1 MKLSIRYKLLL
12 VIMTLLLIPW
22 MGYQYVREMKAF
34 VLQGQEDALLTTAS
48 AVATVLHDR
57 PELFS
62 AETGGPDMNF
72 EAGDLQARQL
82 PGPVR
87 IDGELDD
94 WAEIIDQRTRYPLI
108 SKTDPI
114 QPDQPD
120 LTYEHVLGSWGAYLY
135 ALFLV
140 RDKDLIYRDPNS
152 RPLNQNDHLRLY
164 LRDSNDE
171 LTRYVVTES
180 KPGRMDVYSMDEDW
194 IYPLTG
200 EPVYEIISYMK
211 PTKDG
216 YAIELRIPHNLVP
229 DDARLALAIA
239 DVDDVKERTITSLV
253 STSPTRKSTQLG
265 RVLTPAPEID
275 RILHALD
282 KPGTRIWVIDQF
294 KRVRA
299 VVGDLSSIGSNITTS
314 IDSNMKSLQVWM
326 DRILAPIYRLI
337 LKPPE
342 GNFSDL
348 PADTRERDEEIL
360 YQVLEGMPAT
370 DRRASIDKQAQ
381 LLMAAHPIWSGGE
394 ILGAIIVEQSGNTA
408 TALQNRLLQNVI
420 AVTVIVFM
428 IVSIALMTFTWR
440 LTRRIR
446 KLSRASGLAISPEG
460 RMREERKIPDQRS
473 RDEIGDLSR
482 SITDMLSRLSHYNRY
497 LESMPDTLAH
507 ELNNPLNVVNSS
519 LENLSTHHPVIS
531 DSKYMERAQNGVNR
545 LGSLL
550 ASLTEAGN
558 LEEALKTEDH
568 ERFNLN
574 EMLAMYMEGY
584 QESHPE
590 FKAGFI
596 VQLPEHQVYI
606 NGSPDHI
613 AQMLDKLVDNAIDF
627 SSPGQKVSISLSV
640 WHQEVVIK
648 IMNIGKT
655 LPEEMQERLFDPM
668 VSIRPTGTVR
678 SHLGM
683 GLHIVRLIVDAHGGT
698 AIARNN
704 EAENGVVFEIQLPVA
719 G

>member
-1 MKLSIRYKLLL
+1 MKLSIRYKLSL

-48 AVATVLHDR
+48 AVSTVLHDR

-62 AETGGPDMNF
+62 PETGGPDIVS
-72 EAGDLQARQL
+72 EAGDLQVRQL
-82 PGPVR
+82 PGPIR
-87 IDGELDD
+87 IDGEFDD
-94 WAEIIDQRTRYPLI
+94 WDDILKDLNHYPVEPETN
-108 SKTDPI
+108 STE
-114 QPDQPD
+114 PDTPD
-120 LTYEHVLGSWGAYLY
+120 LAYDHVLGSWGPYVY
-135 ALFLV
+135 ALFQV
-140 RDKDLIYRDPNS
+140 EDGDIIYLDPKV
-152 RPLNQNDHLRLY
+152 RPLNQSDLLRMFL
-164 LRDSNDE
+164 LDQDGD
-171 LTRYVVTES
+171 LDRYVVTAS
-180 KPGRMDVYSMDEDW
+180 RPGRMDVYKMDENW
-194 IYPLTG
+194 VYPLTG
-200 EPVYEIISYMK
+200 KPVYTIVSHMK
-211 PTKDG
+211 PVKDG
-216 YAIELRIPHNLVP
+216 YAIELLIPRRLVSG
-229 DDARLALAIA
+229 DARLALAIA
-239 DVDDVKERTITSLV
+239 DVDDAKDRQMSSLI
-253 STSPTRKSTQLG
+253 STSPTRKIAELG
-265 RVLTPAPEID
+265 RVLIPAPEIE

-282 KPGTRIWVIDQF
+282 KPGTRIWVVDRF

-299 VVGDLSSIGSNITTS
+299 VVGDLSSIGGYIVTS
-314 IDSNMKSLQVWM
+314 IDSNMKSLQLWM
-326 DRILAPIYRLI
+326 DRILAPIYRFI

-348 PADTRERDEEIL
+348 PVDTRERSEEIL
-360 YQVLEGMPAT
+360 FQVLEGMPAT
-370 DRRASIDKQAQ
+370 DRRASVDQQAQ
-381 LLMAAHPIWSGGE
+381 VLMAAHPIWSGDE
-394 ILGAIIVEQSGNTA
+394 ITGAVIVEQSGNNA

-428 IVSIALMTFTWR
+428 IVAIALMTFTWR

-460 RMREERKIPDQRS
+460 RMREERDIPDQKS
-473 RDEIGDLSR
+473 RDEVGDLSR
-482 SITDMLSRLSHYNRY
+482 SITDMLSRLAHYNRY

-519 LENLSTHHPVIS
+519 LENLGTHHPDIS
-531 DSKYMERAQNGVNR
+531 ESKYMARAQNGVNR

-558 LEEALKTEDH
+558 LEEALKTEGH

-574 EMLAMYMEGY
+574 EMLSLYMEGY

-596 VQLPEHQVYI
+596 MKLPEHQVYI

-613 AQMLDKLVDNAIDF
+613 AQMLDKLVDNAVDF
-627 SSPGQKVSISLSV
+627 SAPGQQVSISLSV
-640 WHQEVVIK
+640 WHNEVIIK
-648 IMNIGKT
+648 VMNIGKT

-698 AIARNN
+698 ATARNN
-704 EAENGVVFEIQLPVA
+704 EAENGVVFEITLPTA
-719 G
+719 

>member
-1 MKLSIRYKLLL
+1 MKLSIRYKLSL

-62 AETGGPDMNF
+62 PETGGPDIVS
-72 EAGDLQARQL
+72 EAGDLQVRQL

-87 IDGELDD
+87 VDGEIED
-94 WAEIIDQRTRYPLI
+94 WGNLTGELKHYPPEPETN
-108 SKTDPI
+108 STE
-114 QPDQPD
+114 PDKPD
-120 LTYEHVLGSWGAYLY
+120 LGYDHLLGSWGPYVY
-135 ALFLV
+135 GLFKV
-140 RDKDLIYRDPNS
+140 EDGDIIYRDPNV
-152 RPLNQNDHLRLY
+152 RPLNQSDHLRLF
-164 LRDSNDE
+164 LRDRDGD
-171 LTRYVVTES
+171 LDRYVVTAS
-180 KPGRMDVYSMDEDW
+180 KPGRMDVYKMDENW
-194 IYPLTG
+194 VYPLTG
-200 EPVYEIISYMK
+200 KPVYTIVSHMK
-211 PTKDG
+211 PVKGG
-216 YAIELRIPHNLVP
+216 YVIEMLIPRRMVSG
-229 DDARLALAIA
+229 DARLALAIA
-239 DVDDVKERTITSLV
+239 DVDDPKDRELTSLI
-253 STSPTRKSTQLG
+253 STSPTRKIAELG
-265 RVLTPAPEID
+265 RVLIPAPEIE

-282 KPGTRIWVIDQF
+282 KPGTRIWVVDRF

-299 VVGDLSSIGSNITTS
+299 VVGDLSSIGGFIVTS
-314 IDSNMKSLQVWM
+314 IDSNMKSLQQWM
-326 DRILAPIYRLI
+326 DRILAPIYRVI
-337 LKPPE
+337 LKPPD

-348 PADTRERDEEIL
+348 PADTRERSEEIL

-370 DRRASIDKQAQ
+370 DRRSSIDQQAQ
-381 LLMAAHPIWSGGE
+381 ILMAAQPIWSGDD
-394 ILGAIIVEQSGNTA
+394 IMGAVMVEQSGNNA

-428 IVSIALMTFTWR
+428 VVAIALMTFTWR

-460 RMREERKIPDQRS
+460 RMREERDIPEQKS
-473 RDEIGDLSR
+473 RDEVGDLSR
-482 SITDMLSRLSHYNRY
+482 SITDMLSRLAHYNRY

-519 LENLSTHHPVIS
+519 LENLGTHHPEIS
-531 DSKYMERAQNGVNR
+531 DSKYMSRAQNGVNR

-558 LEEALKTEDH
+558 LEEALKTEHH

-574 EMLAMYMEGY
+574 EMLALYIEGY

-590 FKAGFI
+590 FKPGFI
-596 VQLPEHQVYI
+596 IKLPEHQVYI

-613 AQMLDKLVDNAIDF
+613 AQMLDKLVDNAVDF
-627 SSPGQKVSISLSV
+627 SAPGQQVSISLSV
-640 WHQEVVIK
+640 WHDEVIIK
-648 IMNIGKT
+648 VMNIGKT
-655 LPEEMQERLFDPM
+655 LPEEMKERLFDPM

-698 AIARNN
+698 ATARNN
-704 EAENGVVFEIQLPVA
+704 EAGNGVVFEITLPTA
-719 G
+719 

>member
-1 MKLSIRYKLLL
+1 MKLSIRYKLSL

-48 AVATVLHDR
+48 AVSTVLHDR

-62 AETGGPDMNF
+62 PETGGPDIVS
-72 EAGDLQARQL
+72 EAGDLQVRQL
-82 PGPVR
+82 PGPIR
-87 IDGELDD
+87 IDGEFDD
-94 WAEIIDQRTRYPLI
+94 WDDILKDLNHYPVEPETN
-108 SKTDPI
+108 STE
-114 QPDQPD
+114 PDTPD
-120 LTYEHVLGSWGAYLY
+120 LAYDHVLGSWGPYVY
-135 ALFLV
+135 ALFQV
-140 RDKDLIYRDPNS
+140 EDGDIIYRDPKV
-152 RPLNQNDHLRLY
+152 RPLNQSDHLRMF
-164 LRDSNDE
+164 LRDQDGD
-171 LTRYVVTES
+171 LDRYVVTAS
-180 KPGRMDVYSMDEDW
+180 RPGRMDVYKMDENW
-194 IYPLTG
+194 VYPLTG
-200 EPVYEIISYMK
+200 KPVYTIVSHMK
-211 PTKDG
+211 PVKNG
-216 YAIELRIPHNLVP
+216 YAIELLIPRRLVSG
-229 DDARLALAIA
+229 DARLALAIA
-239 DVDDVKERTITSLV
+239 DVDDAKDRQMSSLI
-253 STSPTRKSTQLG
+253 STSPTRKIAELG
-265 RVLTPAPEID
+265 RVLIPAPEIE

-282 KPGTRIWVIDQF
+282 KPGTRIWVVDRF

-299 VVGDLSSIGSNITTS
+299 VVGDLSSIGGYIVTS
-314 IDSNMKSLQVWM
+314 IDSNMKSLQLWM
-326 DRILAPIYRLI
+326 DRILAPIYRFI

-348 PADTRERDEEIL
+348 PVDTRERSEEIL
-360 YQVLEGMPAT
+360 FQVLEGMPAT
-370 DRRASIDKQAQ
+370 DRRASVDQQAQ
-381 LLMAAHPIWSGGE
+381 VLMAAHPIWSGDE
-394 ILGAIIVEQSGNTA
+394 ITGAVIVEQSGNNA

-428 IVSIALMTFTWR
+428 IVAIALMTFTWR

-460 RMREERKIPDQRS
+460 RMREERDSPDQKS
-473 RDEIGDLSR
+473 RDEVGDLSR
-482 SITDMLSRLSHYNRY
+482 SITDMLSRLAHYNRY

-519 LENLSTHHPVIS
+519 LENLGTHHPDIS
-531 DSKYMERAQNGVNR
+531 ESKYMARAQNGVNR

-558 LEEALKTEDH
+558 LEEALKTEGH

-574 EMLAMYMEGY
+574 EMLSLYMEGY

-596 VQLPEHQVYI
+596 MKLPEHQVYI

-613 AQMLDKLVDNAIDF
+613 AQMLDKLVDNAVDF
-627 SSPGQKVSISLSV
+627 SAPGQQVSISLSV
-640 WHQEVVIK
+640 WHNEVIIK
-648 IMNIGKT
+648 VMNIGKT

-698 AIARNN
+698 ATARNN
-704 EAENGVVFEIQLPVA
+704 EAENGVVFEITLPTA
-719 G
+719 

>member
-1 MKLSIRYKLLL
+1 MKLSIRYKLSL

-48 AVATVLHDR
+48 AVSTVLHDR

-62 AETGGPDMNF
+62 PETGGPDIVS
-72 EAGDLQARQL
+72 EAGDLQVRQL
-82 PGPVR
+82 PGPIR
-87 IDGELDD
+87 IDGEFDD
-94 WAEIIDQRTRYPLI
+94 WDDILKDLNHYPVEPETN
-108 SKTDPI
+108 STE
-114 QPDQPD
+114 PDTPD
-120 LTYEHVLGSWGAYLY
+120 LAYDHVLGSWGPYVY
-135 ALFLV
+135 ALFQV
-140 RDKDLIYRDPNS
+140 EDGDIIYRDPKV
-152 RPLNQNDHLRLY
+152 RPLNQSDHLRMF
-164 LRDSNDE
+164 LRDQDGD
-171 LTRYVVTES
+171 LDRYVVTAS
-180 KPGRMDVYSMDEDW
+180 RPGRMDVYKMDENW
-194 IYPLTG
+194 VYPLTG
-200 EPVYEIISYMK
+200 KPVYTIVSHMK
-211 PTKDG
+211 PVKDG
-216 YAIELRIPHNLVP
+216 YAIELLIPRRLVSG
-229 DDARLALAIA
+229 DARLALAIA
-239 DVDDVKERTITSLV
+239 DVDDAKDRQMSSLI
-253 STSPTRKSTQLG
+253 STSPTRKIAELG
-265 RVLTPAPEID
+265 RVLIPAPEIE

-282 KPGTRIWVIDQF
+282 KPGTRIWVVDRF

-299 VVGDLSSIGSNITTS
+299 VVGDLSSIGGYIVTS
-314 IDSNMKSLQVWM
+314 IDSNMKSLQLWM
-326 DRILAPIYRLI
+326 DRILAPIYRFI

-348 PADTRERDEEIL
+348 PVDTRERSEEIL
-360 YQVLEGMPAT
+360 FQVLEGMPAT
-370 DRRASIDKQAQ
+370 DRRASVDQQAQ
-381 LLMAAHPIWSGGE
+381 VLMAAHPIWSGDE
-394 ILGAIIVEQSGNTA
+394 ITGAVIVEQSGNNA

-428 IVSIALMTFTWR
+428 IVAIALMTFTWR

-460 RMREERKIPDQRS
+460 RMREERDIPDQKS
-473 RDEIGDLSR
+473 RDEVGDLSR
-482 SITDMLSRLSHYNRY
+482 SITDMLSRLAHYNRY

-519 LENLSTHHPVIS
+519 LENLGTHHPDIS
-531 DSKYMERAQNGVNR
+531 ESKYMARAQNGVNR

-558 LEEALKTEDH
+558 LEEALKTEGH

-574 EMLAMYMEGY
+574 EMLSLYMEGY

-596 VQLPEHQVYI
+596 MKLPEHQVYI

-613 AQMLDKLVDNAIDF
+613 AQMLDKLVDNAVDF
-627 SSPGQKVSISLSV
+627 SAPGQQVSISLSV
-640 WHQEVVIK
+640 WHNEVIIK
-648 IMNIGKT
+648 VMNIGKT

-698 AIARNN
+698 ATARNN
-704 EAENGVVFEIQLPVA
+704 EAENGVVFEITLPTA
-719 G
+719 

>member
-1 MKLSIRYKLLL
+1 MKLSIRYKLSL

-48 AVATVLHDR
+48 AVSTVLHDR

-62 AETGGPDMNF
+62 LETGGPDIVS
-72 EAGDLQARQL
+72 EAGDLQVRQL
-82 PGPVR
+82 PGPIR
-87 IDGELDD
+87 IDGEFDD
-94 WAEIIDQRTRYPLI
+94 WDDILKDLNHYPVEPETN
-108 SKTDPI
+108 STE
-114 QPDQPD
+114 PDTPD
-120 LTYEHVLGSWGAYLY
+120 LAYDHVLGSWGPYVY
-135 ALFLV
+135 ALFQV
-140 RDKDLIYRDPNS
+140 EDGDIIYRDPKV
-152 RPLNQNDHLRLY
+152 RPLNQSDHLRMF
-164 LRDSNDE
+164 LRDQDGD
-171 LTRYVVTES
+171 LDRYVVTAS
-180 KPGRMDVYSMDEDW
+180 RPGRMDVYKMDENW
-194 IYPLTG
+194 VYPLTG
-200 EPVYEIISYMK
+200 KPVYTIVSHMK
-211 PTKDG
+211 PVKDG
-216 YAIELRIPHNLVP
+216 YAIELLIPRRLVSG
-229 DDARLALAIA
+229 DARLALAIA
-239 DVDDVKERTITSLV
+239 DVDDAKDRQMSSLI
-253 STSPTRKSTQLG
+253 STSPTRKIAELG
-265 RVLTPAPEID
+265 RVLIPAPEIE

-282 KPGTRIWVIDQF
+282 KPGTRIWVVDRF

-299 VVGDLSSIGSNITTS
+299 VVGDLSSIGGYIVTS
-314 IDSNMKSLQVWM
+314 IDSNMKSLQLWM
-326 DRILAPIYRLI
+326 DRILAPIYRFI

-348 PADTRERDEEIL
+348 PVDTRERSEEIL
-360 YQVLEGMPAT
+360 FQVLEGMPAT
-370 DRRASIDKQAQ
+370 DRRASVDQQAQ
-381 LLMAAHPIWSGGE
+381 VLMAAHPIWSGDE
-394 ILGAIIVEQSGNTA
+394 ITGAVIVEQSGNNA

-428 IVSIALMTFTWR
+428 IVAIALMTFTWR

-460 RMREERKIPDQRS
+460 RMREERDIPDQKS
-473 RDEIGDLSR
+473 RDEVGDLSR
-482 SITDMLSRLSHYNRY
+482 SITDMLSRLAHYNRY

-519 LENLSTHHPVIS
+519 LENLGTHHPDIS
-531 DSKYMERAQNGVNR
+531 ESKYMARAQNGVNR

-558 LEEALKTEDH
+558 LEEALKTEGH

-574 EMLAMYMEGY
+574 EMLSLYMEGY

-596 VQLPEHQVYI
+596 MKLPEHQVYI

-613 AQMLDKLVDNAIDF
+613 AQMLDKLVDNAVDF
-627 SSPGQKVSISLSV
+627 SAPGQQVSISLSV
-640 WHQEVVIK
+640 WHNEVIIK
-648 IMNIGKT
+648 VMNIGKT

-698 AIARNN
+698 ATARNN
-704 EAENGVVFEIQLPVA
+704 EAENGVVFEITLPTA
-719 G
+719 

>member
-1 MKLSIRYKLLL
+1 MKLSIRYKLSL

-48 AVATVLHDR
+48 AVSTVLHDR

-62 AETGGPDMNF
+62 PETGGPDIVS
-72 EAGDLQARQL
+72 EAGDLQVRQL
-82 PGPVR
+82 PGPIR
-87 IDGELDD
+87 IDGEFDD
-94 WAEIIDQRTRYPLI
+94 WDDILKDLNHYPVEPETN
-108 SKTDPI
+108 STE
-114 QPDQPD
+114 PDTPD
-120 LTYEHVLGSWGAYLY
+120 LAYDHVLGSWGPYVY
-135 ALFLV
+135 ALFQV
-140 RDKDLIYRDPNS
+140 EDGDIIYRDPKV
-152 RPLNQNDHLRLY
+152 RPLNQSDHLRLF
-164 LRDSNDE
+164 LRDQDGD
-171 LTRYVVTES
+171 LDRYVVTAS
-180 KPGRMDVYSMDEDW
+180 RPGRMDVYKMDENW
-194 IYPLTG
+194 VYPLTG
-200 EPVYEIISYMK
+200 KPVYTIVSHMK
-211 PTKDG
+211 PVKDG
-216 YAIELRIPHNLVP
+216 YAIELLIPRRLVSG
-229 DDARLALAIA
+229 DARLALAIA
-239 DVDDVKERTITSLV
+239 DVDDAKDRQMSSLI
-253 STSPTRKSTQLG
+253 STSPTRKIAELG
-265 RVLTPAPEID
+265 RVLIPAPEIE

-282 KPGTRIWVIDQF
+282 KPGTRIWVVDRF

-299 VVGDLSSIGSNITTS
+299 VVGDLSSIGGYIVTS
-314 IDSNMKSLQVWM
+314 IDSNMKSLQLWM
-326 DRILAPIYRLI
+326 DRILAPIYRFI

-342 GNFSDL
+342 GHFSDL
-348 PADTRERDEEIL
+348 PVDTRERSEEIL

-370 DRRASIDKQAQ
+370 DRRPSVDQQAQ
-381 LLMAAHPIWSGGE
+381 VLMAAHPIWSGDE
-394 ILGAIIVEQSGNTA
+394 IMGAVMVEQSGNNA

-428 IVSIALMTFTWR
+428 IVAIALMTFTWR

-460 RMREERKIPDQRS
+460 RMREERDIPDQKS
-473 RDEIGDLSR
+473 RDEVGDLSR
-482 SITDMLSRLSHYNRY
+482 SITDMLSRLAHYNRY

-519 LENLSTHHPVIS
+519 LENLGTHHPDIS
-531 DSKYMERAQNGVNR
+531 ESKYMARAQNGVNR

-558 LEEALKTEDH
+558 LEEALKTEGH

-574 EMLAMYMEGY
+574 EMLSLYMEGY

-596 VQLPEHQVYI
+596 VKLPEHQVYI

-613 AQMLDKLVDNAIDF
+613 AQMLDKLVDNAVDF
-627 SSPGQKVSISLSV
+627 SAPGQQVSISLSV
-640 WHQEVVIK
+640 WHNEVIIK
-648 IMNIGKT
+648 VMNIGKT

-698 AIARNN
+698 ATARNN
-704 EAENGVVFEIQLPVA
+704 EAENGVVFEITLPTA
-719 G
+719 

>member
-1 MKLSIRYKLLL
+1 MKLSIRYKLSL

-48 AVATVLHDR
+48 AVSTVLHDR
-57 PELFS
+57 PELFNP
-62 AETGGPDMNF
+62 ETGGPDIVS
-72 EAGDLQARQL
+72 EAGDLQVRQL
-82 PGPVR
+82 PGPIR
-87 IDGELDD
+87 IDGEFDD
-94 WAEIIDQRTRYPLI
+94 WDDILKDLNHYPVEPETN
-108 SKTDPI
+108 STE
-114 QPDQPD
+114 PDTPD
-120 LTYEHVLGSWGAYLY
+120 LAYDHVLGSWGPYVY
-135 ALFLV
+135 ALFQV
-140 RDKDLIYRDPNS
+140 EDGDIIYRDPKV
-152 RPLNQNDHLRLY
+152 RPLNQSDHLRMF
-164 LRDSNDE
+164 LRDQDGD
-171 LTRYVVTES
+171 LDRYVVTAS
-180 KPGRMDVYSMDEDW
+180 RPGRMDVYKMDENW
-194 IYPLTG
+194 VYPLTG
-200 EPVYEIISYMK
+200 KPVYTIVSHMK
-211 PTKDG
+211 PVKDG
-216 YAIELRIPHNLVP
+216 YAIELLIPRRLVSG
-229 DDARLALAIA
+229 DARLALAIA
-239 DVDDVKERTITSLV
+239 DVDDAKDRQMSSLI
-253 STSPTRKSTQLG
+253 STSPTRKIAELG
-265 RVLTPAPEID
+265 RVLIPAPEIE

-282 KPGTRIWVIDQF
+282 KPGTRIWVVDRF

-299 VVGDLSSIGSNITTS
+299 VVGDLSSIGGYIVTS
-314 IDSNMKSLQVWM
+314 IDSNMKSLQLWM
-326 DRILAPIYRLI
+326 DRILAPIYRFI

-348 PADTRERDEEIL
+348 PVDTRERSEEIL
-360 YQVLEGMPAT
+360 FQVLEGMPAT
-370 DRRASIDKQAQ
+370 DRRASVDQQAQ
-381 LLMAAHPIWSGGE
+381 VLMAAHPIWSGDE
-394 ILGAIIVEQSGNTA
+394 ITGAVIVEQSGNNA

-428 IVSIALMTFTWR
+428 IVAIALMTFTWR

-460 RMREERKIPDQRS
+460 RMREERDIPDQKS
-473 RDEIGDLSR
+473 RDEVGDLSR
-482 SITDMLSRLSHYNRY
+482 SITDMLSRLAHYNRY

-519 LENLSTHHPVIS
+519 LENLGTHHPDIS
-531 DSKYMERAQNGVNR
+531 ESKYMARAQNGVNR

-558 LEEALKTEDH
+558 LEEALKTEGH

-574 EMLAMYMEGY
+574 EMLSLYMEGY

-596 VQLPEHQVYI
+596 MKLPEHQVYI

-613 AQMLDKLVDNAIDF
+613 AQMLDKLVDNAVDF
-627 SSPGQKVSISLSV
+627 SAPGQQVSISLSV
-640 WHQEVVIK
+640 WHNEVIIK
-648 IMNIGKT
+648 VMNIGKT

-698 AIARNN
+698 ATARNN
-704 EAENGVVFEIQLPVA
+704 EAENGVVFEITLPTA
-719 G
+719 

>member
-12 VIMTLLLIPW
+12 VLLTLLLIPW

-62 AETGGPDMNF
+62 AETGGPDLIS

-87 IDGELDD
+87 ID
-94 WAEIIDQRTRYPLI
+94 WAEIIDQLKYYPI
-108 SKTDPI
+108 ESGTDPI
-114 QPDQPD
+114 RPDQPD
-120 LTYEHVLGSWGAYLY
+120 LSYGHVLGSWGSYLY

-140 RDKDLIYRDPNS
+140 KDDDLIYRDPNS

-164 LRDSNDE
+164 LRGSDGQ

-180 KPGRMDVYSMDEDW
+180 KAGRMDVYSMDKDW
-194 IYPLTG
+194 VYPLTG

-211 PTKDG
+211 PTKNG
-216 YAIELRIPHNLVP
+216 YAIELRIPHEMVP

-253 STSPTRKSTQLG
+253 S
-265 RVLTPAPEID
+265 
-275 RILHALD
+275 
-282 KPGTRIWVIDQF
+282 RIWVVDQY

-314 IDSNMKSLQVWM
+314 FDSNMKSLQVWM

-370 DRRASIDKQAQ
+370 ERRASIDKQAQ
-381 LLMAAHPIWSGGE
+381 LLMAAHPIFYGQE
-394 ILGAIIVEQSGNTA
+394 VMGAVIVEQSGNYA

-428 IVSIALMTFTWR
+428 IVAIALMTFTWR

-446 KLSRASGLAISPEG
+446 KLSTASGLAISPEG
-460 RMREERKIPDQRS
+460 RMREERDIPDQSS

-482 SITDMLSRLSHYNRY
+482 SITGMLSRLAHYNRY

-519 LENLSTHHPVIS
+519 LENLGTHHPEIS
-531 DSKYMERAQNGVNR
+531 DSKYMVRAQNGVNR

-558 LEEALKTEDH
+558 LEEALRTEHH

-590 FKAGFI
+590 FVPGFI
-596 VQLPEHQVYI
+596 VQLAEHQIYI

-627 SSPGQKVSISLSV
+627 SETGQKVSVSLSA
-640 WHQEVVIK
+640 WHQEATIK
-648 IMNIGKT
+648 VMNIGKT

-683 GLHIVRLIVDAHGGT
+683 GLHIVRLIVNAHEGT
-698 AIARNN
+698 ATARNN
-704 EAENGVVFEIQLPVA
+704 EADNGVVFEIHLPVA
-719 G
+719 V